1 MATLL
6 YRIGRFAA
14 RRGIAVIV
22 GWVVILGLFV
32 GGAQL
37 LGGTLA
43 SSFEIPGTE
52 SQQAIDMLDQ
62 RFPQASGGSAKV
74 IYVAPSGGQIAD
86 HQAQIDDNA
95 TKLAALDHV
104 SGVTDPWSQNASG
117 QINDDGTMAF
127 TTIQYDVPT
136 TALTPQDDQDVVDIG
151 NQAAVDGVT
160 VAYSNVADPPAEGID
175 YTEAIGLVV
184 AFIVLLITFG
194 SLLAAGMP
202 LVTAVIGV
210 AVTTTTITIASGFVD
225 ISSTAP
231 LLATML
237 GLAVGIDYALFIVS
251 RHRAQLIRGLDPK
264 ESAAI
269 AVSTAGSA
277 VVFAALTVIIALL
290 GLSVVQIPFL
300 TVMGLGAAI
309 SVVVAVIVALTL
321 LPAILGLLGK
331 RLIPKPTS
339 RAARREL
346 AADGT
351 HRTMGARW
359 VRLIT
364 AKPVITVG
372 VVVIGLGIVAI
383 PAGSMSLT
391 LPDAG
396 YDPPGSQSR
405 EGYDL
410 LTEGFGPGFNG
421 PLLITADISKTLDIT
436 GALDAL
442 HDQFVGLADVDSVS
456 QAIPNSTVDMA
467 IVSIIPDSGPDDTAT
482 KDLVQ
487 TIREMAPAFE
497 EKNGFS
503 YQVTGTTAL
512 GIDVSARLAA
522 ALVPFGIVVVGLCI
536 ILLTIVF
543 RSLAVPLSATVGY
556 LLSVGASFGIVTAV
570 FEWGWLADLLGVA
583 KVGPVISFFP
593 ILLMAVLFGLAMD
606 YQVFLVSRM
615 REEHVKGADPH
626 TAVRH
631 GFIGAARVVTA
642 AACIMFAVFASFVP
656 GGSAV
661 LQPIALGLAA
671 GVFIDAF
678 IVRMTFIPALMM
690 LLGKWAWALPRALG
704 RVLPNVDLEG
714 EGVREML
721 DATAWRP
728 LDEGEHPFAV
738 AAEHAVVDGSA
749 AASFALRAEPGDLV
763 IVTGAASTH
772 PDAVVAAIAGRQRV
786 LSGHLRVLDQALPFQ
801 AAALR
806 RHSVLVERPV
816 EAEEP
821 TLRLALPP
829 GALSVLE
836 RLRRDLGEE
845 VGDLWG
851 PAVAAEWT
859 YQLALAA
866 VSKARL
872 VAVDGSGVPTA
883 HLQHALGIVQT
894 ALPLATTVVV
904 AHHGARLEMGVR
916 RTVVVELRP
925 APLVPEPVEELAP
938 LVPAPDALE
947 PAADAV
953 APGTDA
959 QNQYDDS
966 PGGLP
971 VAPENP
977 NPTPSNPTP
986 SNPTPSTEKR

>member
-14 RRGIAVIV
+14 RRSIAVIV

-37 LGGTLA
+37 LGGTL
-43 SSFEIPGTE
+43 STSFEIPGTE

-74 IYVAPSGGQIAD
+74 IYVAPTGGQISD
-86 HQAQIDDNA
+86 HQSDIVDNA
-95 TKLAALDHV
+95 TKLASLDHV
-104 SGVTDPWSQNASG
+104 SGVTDPWDQNANG
-117 QINDDGTMAF
+117 QISDDGTMAF

-136 TALTPQDDQDVVDIG
+136 TSLTPDDDADVVAIG
-151 NQAAVDGVT
+151 SEAAVDGVT

-175 YTEAIGLVV
+175 YTEVIGLVV

-202 LVTAVIGV
+202 LITAVMGV
-210 AVTTTTITIASGFVD
+210 AITTTTITIASGFVD

-309 SVVVAVIVALTL
+309 SVVIAVIVALTL
-321 LPAILGLLGK
+321 LPAIMGLLGK
-331 RLIPKPTS
+331 RMTPKPTS

-346 AADGT
+346 AAEGT

-359 VRLIT
+359 VKLIT
-364 AKPVITVG
+364 AKPIITVG
-372 VVVIGLGIVAI
+372 VVVVGLAIVAI
-383 PAGSMSLT
+383 PAGSMRLT

-410 LTEGFGPGFNG
+410 LAEGFGPGFNG
-421 PLLITADISKTLDIT
+421 PLLVTADISKTLDIS

-442 HDQFVGLADVDSVS
+442 HGQFVGLKDVDSVS
-456 QAIPNSTVDMA
+456 QAIPNTTADMA
-467 IVSIIPDSGPDDTAT
+467 IVSIIPDSGPDDVAT
-482 KDLVQ
+482 QELVT
-487 TIREMAPAFE
+487 TIRDMAPAFE
-497 EKNGFS
+497 QTNGFT

-512 GIDVSARLAA
+512 GIDVSARLAD
-522 ALVPFGIVVVGLCI
+522 ALLPFAIVVVGLCI

-543 RSLAVPLSATVGY
+543 RSLAVPISATIGY

-570 FEWGWLADLLGVA
+570 FEWGWLADLFGVA

-678 IVRMTFIPALMM
+678 LVRMTFIPALMM
-690 LLGKWAWALPRALG
+690 LLGRTAWALPAPLR
-704 RVLPNVDLEG
+704 RILPNVDLEG

-738 AAEHAVVDGSA
+738 AAEHAMVEGADSA
-749 AASFALRAEPGDLV
+749 PFALRAEPGDLV
-763 IVTGAASTH
+763 VVSGASSTH
-772 PDAVVAAIAGRQRV
+772 PEAVVAAIAGRQRV
-786 LSGHLRVLDQALPFQ
+786 LSGHLRVLDEALPFQ
-801 AAALR
+801 ASALR

-816 EAEEP
+816 DVDAP
-821 TLRLALPP
+821 AMRLSLPP

-845 VGDLWG
+845 LDDLWG
-851 PAVAAEWT
+851 TAAAAEWI
-859 YQLALAA
+859 YQVSLAA

-872 VAVDGSGVPTA
+872 VAIDGTGIPTA
-883 HLQHALGIVQT
+883 HLQHALGIVHA
-894 ALPLATTVVV
+894 ALPLGTTLVV
-904 AHHGARLEMGVR
+904 AHHGARLEAGARPV
-916 RTVVVELRP
+916 VVVELKP
-925 APLVPEPVEELAP
+925 APLVPEPVPELAE
-938 LVPAPDALE
+938 LVPAAGV
-947 PAADAV
+947 ADASASVSGPVV
-953 APGTDA
+953 ADDEDPP
-959 QNQYDDS
+959 QNQTPS
-966 PGGLP
+966 
-971 VAPENP
+971 
-977 NPTPSNPTP
+977 PTP
-986 SNPTPSTEKR
+986 EKR